1 MSSHAEFLSTI
12 TGFSEI
18 GIREIIN
25 ISITHKKRYST
36 LIQNYRKALE
46 IKKNV
51 SARRKGIEKHLERDG
66 MICFVSLRNKNSEF
80 VGNVLNL
87 NEDGLYNL
95 RIIRYLLSQHNFLA
109 SGAFALVGGLLNSN
123 SATSVISSKFRNKEE
138 FLNSIPKHIAKIR
151 LETFLKT
158 ELAKFK
164 NHLKEIDSILDSMEG
179 NFN

>member
-1 MSSHAEFLSTI
+1 M
-12 TGFSEI
+12 
-18 GIREIIN
+18 
-25 ISITHKKRYST
+25 
-36 LIQNYRKALE
+36 
-46 IKKNV
+46 
-51 SARRKGIEKHLERDG
+51 ERDG
-66 MICFVSLRNKNSEF
+66 MICFVSLRNRNSEF

-95 RIIRYLLSQHNFLA
+95 RIIRYLLSQHNFLS
-109 SGAFALVGGLLNSN
+109 SGALALVGGLLNSN